1 MKELIA
7 QLNTGTLPQLH
18 LWGFVLCMGVSV
30 LASLVTEALY
40 LMFYENRATGAQ
52 IHRSFV
58 LLGPAITMLFVCVQ
72 LSLPL
77 SLGLLGA
84 LSIVR
89 FRTPIKEP
97 EEIGFIML
105 LIAGSVA
112 CATFNF
118 LFLGVLYIVVFILL
132 LIRRWAPW
140 KGRGKDRRDGVLLVS
155 LAQEAYEASA
165 AKLDEFLKDQ
175 FKSIRLESV
184 SNTEGLV
191 NLHYVFQGAQADTW
205 SQFQRDIRTAA
216 ETKKV
221 TAFFSR
227 QGGLR

>member
-1 MKELIA
+1 MREILA
-7 QLNTGTLPQLH
+7 QFGSGTSPQMH
-18 LWGFVLCMGVSV
+18 LLGFVLCMGVSV
-30 LASLVTEALY
+30 AASLVTEGLY
-40 LMFYENRATGAQ
+40 LLFYENRATGAQ
-52 IHRSFV
+52 IHRSFI
-58 LLGPAITMLFVCVQ
+58 LIGPAITLLFICVQ

-105 LIAGSVA
+105 LIAASVA

-118 LFLGVLYIVVFILL
+118 LFLGILYVVTFLL
-132 LIRRWAPW
+132 LAVRRWIPW
-140 KGRGKDRRDGVLLVS
+140 RRGGARREGVLLLS
-155 LAQEAYEASA
+155 MAQAAYEHSA
-165 AKLDEFLKDQ
+165 ARLDKFLKEQ
-175 FKSIRLESV
+175 FGRIRLESI

-191 NLHYVFQGAQADTW
+191 SLHYVFQGARSDDWGRLQKELQEVT
-205 SQFQRDIRTAA
+205 
-216 ETKKV
+216 EVKKV